1 MLLRWKDGALF
12 LSAVVVC
19 PPCCLAKD
27 PAVHWGSGWIGHEDL
42 EVLLLCGSVQG
53 FARWHPPPP
62 LSPLQLPHPNYS
74 LESVRGVRCHRPSTL
89 SHMTLK
95 SENSVAYWFA
105 CVRYSKLWL
114 AFASKPAPL
123 HTSLNGVARKF
134 SANCARINQRVP
146 LTERHCCI
154 CQRKFVFG
162 KIKFCLN
169 LSFFVQKKFFFLKK
183 TKIKTT
189 MLYM

>member
-1 MLLRWKDGALF
+1 MEGWSSVFVCCGGVSPLLFSQR
-12 LSAVVVC
+12 
-19 PPCCLAKD
+19 PCCALRVWLNW
-27 PAVHWGSGWIGHEDL
+27 PWRSGGLIIVWKCTR
-42 EVLLLCGSVQG
+42 LCSLT
-53 FARWHPPPP
+53 PP
-62 LSPLQLPHPNYS
+62 LSPLQLPLPNYS

-105 CVRYSKLWL
+105 CVRYSKLWP

-154 CQRKFVFG
+154 CQRKFVFE
-162 KIKFCLN
+162 K
-169 LSFFVQKKFFFLKK
+169 LSFVW
-183 TKIKTT
+183 T
-189 MLYM
+189 